1 MAADGRHP
9 DGETRGGHDAD
20 GGIGPEPTTAG
31 EFVDEQGRRHPPQAS
46 PQIEIDLEQKADD
59 RPAEHGVGEA
69 MADVAHAA
77 QDDVH
82 ADQAAQG
89 ADE

>member
-1 MAADGRHP
+1 MPMAASAPSR
-9 DGETRGGHDAD
+9 RRA
-20 GGIGPEPTTAG
+20 A
-31 EFVDEQGRRHPPQAS
+31 EFVDEQGRRHPHRPS

-82 ADQAAQG
+82 ADQVRG
-89 ADE
+89 APTSNEASRARWKKA